1 MQCSVRGHSLIF
13 FYIVFYQ
20 RSATQAQNQVR
31 HLMAVCV
38 PHHCFFLKK
47 KKKKK
52 KKKKNYYG
60 FI

>member
-13 FYIVFYQ
+13 FFFYIVFYQ
-20 RSATQAQNQVR
+20 RSAKQAQNHVR

-47 KKKKK
+47 KEKRITMGLYK
-52 KKKKNYYG
+52 
-60 FI
+60 